1 MKNNIKYLLQR
12 AMGYQAYLYWFSKFK
27 IRTLKQDKKESD
39 FFHFIQDIEKEGAI
53 LDIGANIGIMTYH
66 LSQSFKNRTVYAIE
80 PMPDNLTVLK
90 KIISKF
96 KLSNVKVLPFA
107 VGENAEEIEMI
118 LPLNGKVKMQGL
130 AHVVHDSIDEWNTGE
145 TIKTKSITLNDYFKD
160 IPISAI
166 KMDIE
171 NFEFFALKGG
181 YSVLKQNLPII
192 YLELWDNENRVK
204 CFELLEEIGYK
215 PFIIKN
221 ENLVEFNV
229 KLHQHQNFIFKA

>member
-1 MKNNIKYLLQR
+1 MDGCWTGNGLQ
-12 AMGYQAYLYWFSKFK
+12 
-27 IRTLKQDKKESD
+27 
-39 FFHFIQDIEKEGAI
+39 
-53 LDIGANIGIMTYH
+53 
-66 LSQSFKNRTVYAIE
+66 V
-80 PMPDNLTVLK
+80 
-90 KIISKF
+90 
-96 KLSNVKVLPFA
+96 
-107 VGENAEEIEMI
+107 
-118 LPLNGKVKMQGL
+118 
-130 AHVVHDSIDEWNTGE
+130 NTGE